1 MHVFHRA
8 YFISILLSAQI
19 LHISIESSGPSVG
32 ERVTGL
38 FDGIAEIV
46 SEGEN
51 VVLGLVEG
59 EIVTVGIDV
68 IGLLVG
74 EFVT

>member
-1 MHVFHRA
+1 
-8 YFISILLSAQI
+8 
-19 LHISIESSGPSVG
+19 
-32 ERVTGL
+32 VTGL
-38 FDGIAEIV
+38 FDGIAESV

-51 VVLGLVEG
+51 VGLGLVEG